1 MKYIKLILPVLA
13 LALVFCAV
21 SCMDD
26 ESSGAVITPP
36 SGSTQVGDLYYSV
49 SGNSASVVA
58 VSSTSLTSVVI
69 PNTVNIS
76 GTDYPVTSI
85 ESYVFSELTDLE
97 EVVLGDNITYVGSYA
112 FQRCTSLSTVTFGK
126 ALTSVG
132 AYAFN
137 GCTSFTTAIINSTHV
152 GNYYNAWFSHA
163 DALSNV
169 TFGDTVQT
177 IEGKA
182 FYQCFAITSI
192 VLPDSVTSIGMQ
204 AFQMCTSLSSVTLG
218 NSVTTIGNSA
228 FGGCTSLTSISLP
241 DSVTS
246 LGTSVF
252 GSCYALSEVTLSNNL
267 PDLKD
272 SSFQKCTS
280 LTSISIPDSVT
291 VMGQKVFQ
299 ECSNLRTVELSN
311 NLTSIPQ
318 MAFYLCTSL
327 QSIFIPQSVTS
338 IGTYAFQG
346 CTALSSV
353 VIDDSPLSIG
363 SNAFQG
369 CSSLSSL
376 DLGNAITSIGNY
388 AFNGDV
394 SLPAV
399 DIPDSIT
406 SIGSNVFSDCTS
418 LRSVTLGDSVT
429 SIGSY
434 AFRNSALE
442 SIDLPVSLTTIGDG
456 AFSGA
461 NLVYVSIS
469 DAVTSIGTG
478 AFSGCR
484 NLVEIKVSEG
494 NPNYADQNGILFNK
508 GITTLILCPPKNPV
522 TTYSIPDT
530 VTSLESGAFAYNE
543 TLTSISGSS
552 IESVGTGVFRDC
564 KALSSFAVDG
574 SYPYIQSDMFN
585 GCVSLTS
592 FTMPDS
598 ITAVSNLA
606 FSSCVSLTS
615 VTFNDSVTS
624 LGRQAFD
631 GCISLE
637 SLVFPS
643 TLTSI
648 GQYAFR
654 GCNSLVVVNIPD
666 SVTTIS
672 YGAFSRCDS
681 LTAINVG
688 SNNNSFSSD
697 DGVLYNKAKT
707 KLMQYPAGKTDS
719 VYALPDTVTSMD
731 EALALIGCT
740 HLTAINVGDS
750 NANYSS
756 EDGVLFNKDKTKLV
770 VYPAGKT
777 DPTYT
782 IPDSVTSINHD
793 GAFSMNTHLSAIYVG
808 ENNERF
814 VSQDG
819 VLLMRAYS
827 DSSKIAVLIQ
837 YPAGKTDSS
846 YTVPESVTSI
856 ERFEGNPYI
865 SSITFSN
872 PSVSFSYDYVFRG
885 CTSLTSLVIPASA
898 SIGGADVFYQSSLK
912 QVLNLSS
919 VDFGSN
925 SHGLFDC
932 EVRTGSEGFD
942 SVAMLQEVGEP
953 EKTETI
959 YTPKDGPLPI
969 VLGII
974 PVILLVGLAL
984 GVVAFF
990 RFRH

>member
-1 MKYIKLILPVLA
+1 MRYIKLILPVLA

-26 ESSGAVITPP
+26 ESYGAVTNPP
-36 SGSTQVGDLYYSV
+36 SGSTQVGDLYYKV
-49 SGNSASVVA
+49 SGSSASVVA

-69 PNTVNIS
+69 PDTVNIS
-76 GTDYPVTSI
+76 GTDYPVTTI
-85 ESYVFSELTDLE
+85 ADYVFSELTDLE
-97 EVVLGDNITYVGSYA
+97 EVVIGDNITSVGSYA

-137 GCTSFTTAIINSTHV
+137 GCTSFTTAIINSIHV

-163 DALSNV
+163 DALTNV

-182 FYQCFAITSI
+182 FYQCRAITSI
-192 VLPDSVTSIGMQ
+192 VLPDSVTSIGIQ
-204 AFQMCTSLSSVTLG
+204 AFGLCTSLSSVTLG
-218 NSVTTIGNSA
+218 NSVTSIGNSA
-228 FGGCTSLTSISLP
+228 FGGCTSLASISLP

-252 GSCYALSEVTLSNNL
+252 GSCTALSEVTLSKNI
-267 PDLKD
+267 PDLKE

-311 NLTSIPQ
+311 NLTAIPQ
-318 MAFYLCTSL
+318 MAFYQCTSL

-338 IGTYAFQG
+338 IGTNAFFG
-346 CTALSSV
+346 CTALTSV

-363 SNAFQG
+363 SGAFQK
-369 CSSLSSL
+369 CSSLASL
-376 DLGNAITSIGNY
+376 DLGEAVTSIGNY
-388 AFNGDV
+388 AFKEDV
-394 SLPAV
+394 SLTAV
-399 DIPDSIT
+399 DLPDTVT
-406 SIGSNVFSDCTS
+406 SIEPSVFSDCTS

-442 SIDLPVSLTTIGDG
+442 SIDLPDSLTTIGDM

-461 NLVYVSIS
+461 DFVSVSIPG
-469 DAVTSIGTG
+469 AVTSIGTG
-478 AFSGCR
+478 VFGGCR
-484 NLVEIKVSEG
+484 NLMEIKVSEG

-530 VTSLESGAFAYNE
+530 VTSLENGAFAYNE

-564 KALSSFAVDG
+564 KALSSFTVDG

-615 VTFNDSVTS
+615 VTFNDSVTG

-637 SLVFPS
+637 SIVFPS

-666 SVTTIS
+666 AVFTIG
-672 YGAFSRCDS
+672 YGAFARCDS
-681 LTAINVG
+681 LTAINVDP
-688 SNNNSFSSD
+688 NNNSFSSE

-707 KLMQYPAGKTDS
+707 KLIQYPAEKTDS
-719 VYALPDTVTSMD
+719 AYNLPDTVTSMD

-740 HLTAINVGDS
+740 HLTAINVGES
-750 NANYSS
+750 NVNYSS
-756 EDGVLFNKDKTKLV
+756 EDGVLFDKAKTYLV
-770 VYPAGKT
+770 AYPAGKT
-777 DPTYT
+777 DSTYT
-782 IPDSVTSINHD
+782 VPDSVTSINS
-793 GAFSMNTHLSAIYVG
+793 GAFSMNTHLTAINVG
-808 ENNERF
+808 ENNTRYTSE
-814 VSQDG
+814 DG
-819 VLLMRAYS
+819 VLYMVNNGAKVYM
-827 DSSKIAVLIQ
+827 VQ
-837 YPAGKTDSS
+837 YPAGKTGSTYVIPDSVNS
-846 YTVPESVTSI
+846 LGT
-856 ERFEGNPYI
+856 FEGNPYI
-865 SSITFSN
+865 SSIVFNDT
-872 PSVSFSYDYVFRG
+872 VSSIYYDYSFRG
-885 CTSLTSLVIPASA
+885 CTSLTSLILPPTLNASTVGFA
-898 SIGGADVFYQSSLK
+898 TFYQSSLK

-919 VDFGSN
+919 VDLVADP
-925 SHGLFDC
+925 HGLFDC

-953 EKTETI
+953 EKTETV